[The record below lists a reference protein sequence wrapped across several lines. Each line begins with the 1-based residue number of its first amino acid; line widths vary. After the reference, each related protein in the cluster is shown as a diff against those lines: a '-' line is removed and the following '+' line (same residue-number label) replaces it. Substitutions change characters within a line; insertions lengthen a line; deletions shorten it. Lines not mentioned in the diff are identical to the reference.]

1 MKLRRF
7 AAVVALALVVPSLAA
22 LLPAAAAERSPV
34 VVELFTSQGCNSC
47 PPADALLAEL
57 AKRPDVL
64 PLSFH
69 VDYWDYL
76 GWKDPFASKANT
88 ERQRAYVR
96 SLHARYAYTPQV
108 VIGGAAQEVG
118 SNRAQVETLIRHAE
132 VAAAAGPDIAVEGG
146 RVRVGAAAG
155 APAAAVWIAFFRR
168 ASANEVPR
176 GENAGKRLATTNAVR
191 EIRLLGSWDGRAAEF
206 AFDAAPPPAGCDG
219 AAILVQRPGPGA
231 ILAARVLD
239 LPAR

>member
-1 MKLRRF
+1 MMLRRF
-7 AAVVALALVVPSLAA
+7 RAAVALALLALGSA
-22 LLPAAAAERSPV
+22 AAAAAAERSPV
-34 VVELFTSQGCNSC
+34 VVELFTSQGCSSC

-57 AKRPDVL
+57 ARRPDVL

-96 SLHARYAYTPQV
+96 ALHARYAYTPQM
-108 VIGGAAQEVG
+108 VIDGAAQEVG
-118 SNRAQVETLIRHAE
+118 SKRAQVEALIRGAAA
-132 VAAAAGPDIAVEGG
+132 AAAAGPDIAVEGG
-146 RVRVGAAAG
+146 RVRVGAAPG
-155 APAAAVWIAFFRR
+155 APPAAVWIAFFRK

-191 EIRLLGSWDGRAAEF
+191 ELRLLGSWDGRAAEF